1 MSIFSYPE
9 RMLAWRY
16 LMPRRRDRFISM
28 TAWFALI
35 GIMLGVATLIIV
47 MAVMNGFR
55 AELLGRVLGVNGHLM
70 VQSAGAPFL
79 DNGDSLV
86 DQIQAMDPT
95 LGVHLMADGQAMILS
110 GGQAS
115 GGLVRGMRLE
125 DLSSRSLIADNIKS
139 GVLAELDAP
148 ATVLIGQ
155 RMAEKYALKVG
166 DSLRLI
172 APKGEV
178 TPFGTVPRIA
188 NFRIVGIFEVG
199 MYEYDS
205 SFLYMSLANAQQ
217 FFRLGERATGV
228 EIVLPD
234 PGQLNRIKRQLIETL
249 PPDYRIVDWQEA
261 NRGFFSAI
269 QVERNVMFLILT
281 MIILVAAFNII
292 STVVMLVK
300 DKRRDIAIL
309 RSMGATQGAILR
321 IFFLN
326 GALLGVSGTI
336 LGVGLGVL
344 FASNIESIRQALSS
358 LTGTNLFSAE
368 IYFLSQLPAKIEW
381 GEVWSVVGMALALSF
396 IAAIFPALRAA
407 RMDPVEALRND

>member
-16 LMPRRRDRFISM
+16 LMPRRRDSFISV

-125 DLSSRSLIADNIKS
+125 DLSSRALIADNIKS
-139 GVLAELDAP
+139 GVLAELDVP

-234 PGQLNRIKRQLIETL
+234 PDQLNRIKRQLIETL

>member
-16 LMPRRRDRFISM
+16 LMPRRRDSFISV

-125 DLSSRSLIADNIKS
+125 DLSSRALIADNIKS
-139 GVLAELDAP
+139 GVLAELDAS

-155 RMAEKYALKVG
+155 RMAEKYGLKVG

-344 FASNIESIRQALSS
+344 FAGNIESIRQALSS

>member
-1 MSIFSYPE
+1 
-9 RMLAWRY
+9 
-16 LMPRRRDRFISM
+16 
-28 TAWFALI
+28 
-35 GIMLGVATLIIV
+35 
-47 MAVMNGFR
+47 
-55 AELLGRVLGVNGHLM
+55 
-70 VQSAGAPFL
+70 
-79 DNGDSLV
+79 
-86 DQIQAMDPT
+86 
-95 LGVHLMADGQAMILS
+95 MILS

-125 DLSSRSLIADNIKS
+125 DLSSRALIADNIKS
-139 GVLAELDAP
+139 GVLAELDAS

>member
-1 MSIFSYPE
+1 M
-9 RMLAWRY
+9 
-16 LMPRRRDRFISM
+16 
-28 TAWFALI
+28 
-35 GIMLGVATLIIV
+35 ATLIIV

-70 VQSAGAPFL
+70 VQSANAPFL

-86 DQIQAMDPT
+86 DQIRALDPT

-115 GGLVRGMRLE
+115 GGLVRGMRIQ
-125 DLSSRSLIADNIKS
+125 DLTGRALIADNIKS
-139 GVLAELDAP
+139 GVLAELEDA

-172 APKGEV
+172 APRGEA

-234 PGQLNRIKRQLIETL
+234 AGQLNRIKRQLIETL

-261 NRGFFSAI
+261 NKGFFSAI

-309 RSMGATQGAILR
+309 RSMGATQGCILR

-326 GALLGVSGTI
+326 GALLGVSGTV
-336 LGVGLGVL
+336 LGVVLGVL
-344 FASNIESIRQALSS
+344 FANNIESIRQFLSS
-358 LTGTNLFSAE
+358 LTGTNLFAAE

-381 GEVWSVVGMALALSF
+381 DEVWSVVGMALALSF

>member
-16 LMPRRRDRFISM
+16 LMPRRRDSFISV

-125 DLSSRSLIADNIKS
+125 DLSSRALIADNIKS
-139 GVLAELDAP
+139 GVLAELDVP